1 MDRYTENRTETAVF
15 YKTDSDVGIRKPKN
29 TEYRTKNTDI
39 SFFSVL
45 FDHKSMAISYC
56 GRRYFSVESWLRKAN
71 VDESAE
77 CATVGP
83 AVRVS
88 R

>member
-1 MDRYTENRTETAVF
+1 
-15 YKTDSDVGIRKPKN
+15 
-29 TEYRTKNTDI
+29 
-39 SFFSVL
+39 
-45 FDHKSMAISYC
+45 MAISNC

-88 R
+88 RYNAVNPAIDI

>member
-1 MDRYTENRTETAVF
+1 
-15 YKTDSDVGIRKPKN
+15 
-29 TEYRTKNTDI
+29 
-39 SFFSVL
+39 
-45 FDHKSMAISYC
+45 MAISNC

-83 AVRVS
+83 AASVGNAVNPAIDMKDS
-88 R
+88 NNVEEAMQYWLIIISSV

>member
-1 MDRYTENRTETAVF
+1 
-15 YKTDSDVGIRKPKN
+15 
-29 TEYRTKNTDI
+29 
-39 SFFSVL
+39 
-45 FDHKSMAISYC
+45 MAISNC

-83 AVRVS
+83 AVAYVS
-88 R
+88 VGNAVNPAIDI

>member
-1 MDRYTENRTETAVF
+1 MDRYTEPKPWYSKKSIPTSVLE
-15 YKTDSDVGIRKPKN
+15 KPKN

-45 FDHKSMAISYC
+45 FDHKLMAISNC

-71 VDESAE
+71 VLDESAE